1 MLPLAY
7 AAYLESGAEAVMC
20 IANQEVTW
28 QVVHGLERRDTP
40 AFGPIWHSWPS
51 GGVLTCADARR

>member
-1 MLPLAY
+1 
-7 AAYLESGAEAVMC
+7 MC

-28 QVVHGLERRDTP
+28 QVVHGLERWDTP